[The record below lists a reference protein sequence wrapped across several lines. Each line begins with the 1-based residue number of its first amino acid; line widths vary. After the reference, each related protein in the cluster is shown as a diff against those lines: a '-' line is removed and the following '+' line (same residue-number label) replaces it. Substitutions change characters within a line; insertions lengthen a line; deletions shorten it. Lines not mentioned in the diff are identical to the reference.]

1 MSETS
6 QGPGWWQASDGR
18 WYPPESHPNHR
29 AVPSAAAA
37 PTGGGFGPPGT
48 PPGYTAPGYAPPTY
62 PSPGPVPPG
71 VPGKT
76 GMSTAAKVLLIVGL
90 VFLLGIGGCVAVAS
104 FAVHR
109 ISKTTGSIFASNGS
123 CAFVPAGEVAK
134 VLPGNPS
141 LTPLKGFAS
150 LAGVALDRRVLSE
163 APSCLVSPSS
173 GQKGPIARVARL
185 QEAGAHERFTAELT
199 KARGQVVSESSSSSE
214 GGSSD
219 IKVESEG
226 YFDHTVEL
234 GDEAFCTTLG
244 LVPMSGVLVRQGDT
258 LVYVSLLP
266 DSGSSDSSG
275 GGSTTGEDN
284 CMLAQKIAKVVLAR

>member
-1 MSETS
+1 MSNTS
-6 QGPGWWQASDGR
+6 QGSGWWQASDGR
-18 WYPPESHPNHR
+18 WYPPESHPNYR
-29 AVPSAAAA
+29 AVPSPPAA
-37 PTGGGFGPPGT
+37 PPGGGFGPPGT
-48 PPGYTAPGYAPPTY
+48 APSYTAPGYTAPGY
-62 PSPGPVPPG
+62 PSPGPVPPS
-71 VPGKT
+71 VPPKA

-123 CAFVPAGEVAK
+123 CAFLPAGEVAK
-134 VLPGNPS
+134 VLPGKPS

-150 LAGVALDRRVLSE
+150 LAGIALDRRVLAE

-185 QEAGAHERFTAELT
+185 QASDAPERFIAELT
-199 KARGQVVSESSSSSE
+199 KAKGQVVSESSSSSE

-219 IKVESEG
+219 IKVESES
-226 YFDHTVEL
+226 YLDHTVEL

-266 DSGSSDSSG
+266 DSGSGSS
-275 GGSTTGEDN
+275 STTGEDN
-284 CMLAQKIAKVVLAR
+284 CTLAQKVAEVVLAH